1 MREAYKFIELINILI
16 LILGIFSYILLKL
29 EIILIEYG

>member
-1 MREAYKFIELINILI
+1 MQEAYKFIELINILI